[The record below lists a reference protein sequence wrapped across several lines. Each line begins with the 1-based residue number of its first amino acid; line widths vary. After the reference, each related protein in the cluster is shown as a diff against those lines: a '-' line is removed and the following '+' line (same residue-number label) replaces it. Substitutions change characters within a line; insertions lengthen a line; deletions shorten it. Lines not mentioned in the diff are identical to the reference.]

1 MITITAA
8 NPAVTNVTTIA
19 GIKSISA
26 AWNEIRKFR
35 DQFKD
40 DPTKGEGYL
49 LNIDMGEME
58 PSDRLPL
65 EIIFKANKNGK
76 LEFKDLKKIRER
88 AAKKE
93 EAEAEKNAISSESI
107 QDAEELTEDYPDQG
121 EEYME
126 KDLALSSL

>member
-8 NPAVTNVTTIA
+8 DPAVTNVTTIA

-40 DPTKGEGYL
+40 DPTKGEGYT
-49 LNIDMGEME
+49 LNIDMGDME

-65 EIIFKANKNGK
+65 EIIFAANKKGK
-76 LEFKDLKKIRER
+76 LEFKDLQKIREKTK
-88 AAKKE
+88 AWMNEKDE
-93 EAEAEKNAISSESI
+93 E
-107 QDAEELTEDYPDQG
+107 TEDFPDQG

-126 KDLALSSL
+126 KDLALSLL

>member
-1 MITITAA
+1 MITIAA
-8 NPAVTNVTTIA
+8 ADPAATNVTTIT

-40 DPTKGEGYL
+40 DPTKGEGYT

-76 LEFKDLKKIRER
+76 LEFKDLQKIRER
-88 AAKKE
+88 TAKKE
-93 EAEAEKNAISSESI
+93 ETDKNSISSESI
-107 QDAEELTEDYPDQG
+107 QDVEELTEDFPDQG
-121 EEYME
+121 EEYMN
-126 KDLALSSL
+126 KDLALSAL

>member
-40 DPTKGEGYL
+40 DPTKGEGYI

-65 EIIFKANKNGK
+65 EIVFKANKNGK
-76 LEFKDLKKIRER
+76 LEFKDLQKLRDR

-93 EAEAEKNAISSESI
+93 AEKN
-107 QDAEELTEDYPDQG
+107 AEELTEDYPDQG

>member
-8 NPAVTNVTTIA
+8 DPAVTNVTTIA

-40 DPTKGEGYL
+40 DPTKGEGYT

-58 PSDRLPL
+58 PSERLPL

-76 LEFKDLKKIRER
+76 LEFKDLQKIRER
-88 AAKKE
+88 TAKK
-93 EAEAEKNAISSESI
+93 EAEKNSISSGSI
-107 QDAEELTEDYPDQG
+107 QDAEELSEDYPDQG

-126 KDLALSSL
+126 KDLALSTL